1 MNKAIVE
8 LPFLPTILLLKRST
22 DSAPPG
28 WFCAGKTERKTLALP
43 TFLMPVVTSR
53 SRVSQGLEGKRAF
66 KVDDYGAVRNDEK
79 QDNETIHK
87 AVAAVSENPGD
98 GIVFFRW
105 KAPCF
110 PRWIAC
116 KTDPDFQN
124 QDGFKWRWKCCRG
137 YLDLPGN
144 MRVNGKLR
152 FKSSGPGQEKLTTLT

>member
-1 MNKAIVE
+1 
-8 LPFLPTILLLKRST
+8 
-22 DSAPPG
+22 
-28 WFCAGKTERKTLALP
+28 
-43 TFLMPVVTSR
+43 MPVVSSR

-87 AVAAVSENPGD
+87 AVAAVS
-98 GIVFFRW
+98 GILVMALFFFRW

-124 QDGFKWRWKCCRG
+124 QDSFKGRWKCCLG

-144 MRVNGKLR
+144 MRINGKLR
-152 FKSSGPGQEKLTTLT
+152 FKFSGPGQEKLTTLTEDAGRGSLVVMVRDRSRLRVGQCVVNSPKWSSL